1 MLDLRIFDD
10 AQKLGMEAALCGAET
25 IRKAITQKGRAVIV
39 LATGSNQIAMLE
51 SLVKMPDIDWSVV
64 TAFHLDEYID
74 LSVTHNAS
82 FRHYLRER
90 FMKPLEQFLKSGNR
104 FSDKNCGEN
113 KELEHSVGPSGTKNA
128 LERLPKTVNQFSDK
142 NGGKDKINQPI
153 LHEINGEADP
163 ACEIARLNQLILHEE
178 IDLLFAGIG
187 DNCHL
192 AFNDPPA
199 DFEAKSPYL
208 LVELDKTCRQQQVD
222 GGWFLDL
229 NHVPTRAISMSINQI
244 MKAQR
249 IIVQAR
255 GARKAQ
261 AIWHALQGTVDNDYP
276 ASILQ
281 HHPDTI
287 WFLDQSAAA
296 KIFDNQVLVVNK
308 CT

>member
-10 AQKLGMEAALCGAET
+10 TQKIGMEAALCGAET

-51 SLVKMPDIDWSVV
+51 SLVRMPDIDWSVV

-74 LSVTHNAS
+74 LSFTHNAS

-90 FMKPLEQFLKSGNR
+90 FMKPLERMPKSVKR
-104 FSDKNCGEN
+104 
-113 KELEHSVGPSGTKNA
+113 
-128 LERLPKTVNQFSDK
+128 FSDK

-153 LHEINGEADP
+153 LHEINGEANP

-199 DFEAKSPYL
+199 DFEAQSPYL
-208 LVELDKTCRQQQVD
+208 LVELDETCRQQQVD
-222 GGWFLDL
+222 GGWFSDL

-244 MKAQR
+244 MRAQR

-261 AIWHALQGTVDNDYP
+261 AIWHALQDPVDNNYP

-296 KIFDNQVLVVNK
+296 KLFDNQVLAINK
-308 CT
+308 CI